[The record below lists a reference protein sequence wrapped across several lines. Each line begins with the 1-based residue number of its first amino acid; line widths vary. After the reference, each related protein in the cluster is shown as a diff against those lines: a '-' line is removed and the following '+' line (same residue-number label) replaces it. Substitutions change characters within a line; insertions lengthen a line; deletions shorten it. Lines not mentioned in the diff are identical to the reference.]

1 MHGGETRR
9 AWTYVDQHGE
19 RTITV
24 LGDKLLPRGPL
35 PLDGYDA
42 VFFVSGDVEAL
53 RSARAARLLAAT
65 LRERP
70 TLSEGGVPLD
80 LLVGSLNDAG
90 ERYDDSLDAKIVVL
104 TDGGEGGT
112 VNGERFAAADLPG
125 EISDA
130 YGAGDSFA
138 AALLVGLARGD
149 DVAAA
154 VRLAREGG
162 CRGDHGAGPVHRA
175 ANVLRWARPSPGSP
189 PRRSRRWRSRS

>member
-1 MHGGETRR
+1 VHAVHGGETRR

-35 PLDGYDA
+35 PLAGYDA

-90 ERYDDSLDAKIVVL
+90 ERYDDSLDAKVVVL
-104 TDGGEGGT
+104 TDGGKGGT
-112 VNGERFAAADLPG
+112 VNGERFAAAEPPG
-125 EISDA
+125 AISDA

-154 VRLAREGG
+154 VRLGARA
-162 CRGDHGAGPVHRA
+162 GAAVITGQGPYTA
-175 ANVLRWARPSPGSP
+175 QLTS
-189 PRRSRRWRSRS
+189 